1 MNKLTGLLAAVLMT
15 GLFSSTL
22 LNAKTEGAQLLLDS
36 QVVAMHSVKD
46 QKCRKIGGSRTGCG
60 GNHR

>member
-1 MNKLTGLLAAVLMT
+1 MSKLTGLLAAVLMT

-22 LNAKTEGAQLLLDS
+22 LNAKTEGAQPLLEK
-36 QVVAMHSVKD
+36 QVVSMHNRTDK
-46 QKCRKIGGSRTGCG
+46 QCRKIGGSRTGCG